1 MLYECKKAQTKNG
14 GSIDRC
20 DVSDKRAASI
30 GGVGSRQAILSQL
43 ISKDS
48 KVTVTFLGGGVNGIG
63 R

>member
-30 GGVGSRQAILSQL
+30 GGASWFPVQGQ
-43 ISKDS
+43 
-48 KVTVTFLGGGVNGIG
+48 
-63 R
+63 